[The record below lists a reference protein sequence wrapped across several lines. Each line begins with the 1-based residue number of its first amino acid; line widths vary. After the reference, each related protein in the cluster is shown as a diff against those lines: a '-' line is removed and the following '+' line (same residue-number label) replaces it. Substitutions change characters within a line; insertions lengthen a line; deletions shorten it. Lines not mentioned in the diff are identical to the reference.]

1 MPNPTPG
8 PPPSKITHG
17 RPPRRAAALATPQTV
32 EAYAAIIETRAQ
44 TVAEFRRTLL
54 DELNKAEAKA
64 AGLVQDLAKAEQRTR
79 FQTLTAP
86 VDGVVQQLA
95 IHTVGGVVTPAQ
107 SLLVV
112 VPVERP
118 SGSVTG
124 VVFQQVELAAKR
136 IQLIKDGFPDR
147 PAATRMGIDAV
158 MDEAS
163 CCH

>member
-17 RPPRRAAALATPQTV
+17 RPPRRAAARATPQTV

-95 IHTVGGVVTPAQ
+95 IHRVNDRKDKQRLRQTGRGVARVQDLAASAGVVDLDLQWIAKDL
-107 SLLVV
+107 SLLG
-112 VPVERP
+112 R
-118 SGSVTG
+118 
-124 VVFQQVELAAKR
+124 LA
-136 IQLIKDGFPDR
+136 
-147 PAATRMGIDAV
+147 
-158 MDEAS
+158 
-163 CCH
+163 